1 MDFRNMSGRA
11 LSAALADHVLG
22 LRADR
27 HFERLQYILGT
38 RVHYQLAG
46 DRRLM
51 PYAGTFH
58 GLTDTCV
65 AFQALDVEFEMR
77 QLEIG
82 QVLAENASAAVRWQA
97 RWINRGTRDQ
107 ALIRGFTHFRFADGL
122 VIEWAD
128 FIDTATASYLAGWM
142 PDMPAFA
149 MAGPAQD

>member
-1 MDFRNMSGRA
+1 MSGRA

-22 LRADR
+22 LRVDR
-27 HFERLQYILGT
+27 QFERLQDVLGS
-38 RVHYQLAG
+38 RIHYQLAG

-58 GLTDTCV
+58 GRTDTCV
-65 AFQALDVEFEMR
+65 AFQALDVEFEMC

-82 QVLAENASAAVRWQA
+82 KVLFETAGAAVRWQA
-97 RWINRGTRDQ
+97 RWINRGTRDS
-107 ALIRGFTHFRFADGL
+107 ALIRGFSHFRFADGF

-142 PDMPAFA
+142 PEMPAFA
-149 MAGPAQD
+149 MAGPARD

>member
-1 MDFRNMSGRA
+1 
-11 LSAALADHVLG
+11 
-22 LRADR
+22 
-27 HFERLQYILGT
+27 
-38 RVHYQLAG
+38 
-46 DRRLM
+46 M
-51 PYAGTFH
+51 PYAGTFY